1 MLDKVA
7 VMAELETHI
16 DMWQEGSTG
25 RLLADVRRLLV
36 SQGKELVELRDQ
48 IKAVTA
54 SETMYIERLK
64 IADGKL
70 KPRKRA
76 KKAVKV

>member
-1 MLDKVA
+1 MPDKVA

-54 SETMYIERLK
+54 SETMYIERLR

-70 KPRKRA
+70 KPRKSKPRA
-76 KKAVKV
+76 KKA

>member
-1 MLDKVA
+1 MPDKVA

-36 SQGKELVELRDQ
+36 SQGKELVDLRDQ
-48 IKAVTA
+48 VKAVTA

-64 IADGKL
+64 IADAKI
-70 KPRKRA
+70 KPRKRN
-76 KKAVKV
+76 KKQ